1 MNHPAKILVI
11 IPCYNEEANIVST
24 VERLRAT
31 CPQVDF
37 LIINDCS
44 TDRSAELLAEH
55 GYPFLDLPV
64 NLGIGGGV
72 QCGCGSSDYGIHVRR
87 DAVDLTCSRCGA
99 RLRIPAATD
108 EDLDRLCC
116 QMKLVIPGK

>member
-55 GYPFLDLPV
+55 GCRSTLALAAA
-64 NLGIGGGV
+64 
-72 QCGCGSSDYGIHVRR
+72 CS
-87 DAVDLTCSRCGA
+87 AVIA
-99 RLRIPAATD
+99 MPAPMVMMLLYRWTVTASTTP
-108 EDLDRLCC
+108 L
-116 QMKLVIPGK
+116 I

>member
-24 VERLRAT
+24 VERLRTT

-64 NLGIGGGV
+64 TLALAAA
-72 QCGCGSSDYGIHVRR
+72 CS
-87 DAVDLTCSRCGA
+87 AVIA
-99 RLRIPAATD
+99 MPAPMVMMLLYRWTVTASTTP
-108 EDLDRLCC
+108 L
-116 QMKLVIPGK
+116 I

>member
-44 TDRSAELLAEH
+44 TLALAAACSAVIAMPAPMVMMLLYRWTVTASTT
-55 GYPFLDLPV
+55 PL
-64 NLGIGGGV
+64 I
-72 QCGCGSSDYGIHVRR
+72 
-87 DAVDLTCSRCGA
+87 
-99 RLRIPAATD
+99 
-108 EDLDRLCC
+108 
-116 QMKLVIPGK
+116 

>member
-44 TDRSAELLAEH
+44 TDRSAELLAAA
-55 GYPFLDLPV
+55 
-64 NLGIGGGV
+64 
-72 QCGCGSSDYGIHVRR
+72 CS
-87 DAVDLTCSRCGA
+87 AV
-99 RLRIPAATD
+99 IVMPAPMVMM
-108 EDLDRLCC
+108 LLCRWTVTASTTP
-116 QMKLVIPGK
+116 LI

>member
-64 NLGIGGGV
+64 NLG
-72 QCGCGSSDYGIHVRR
+72 S
-87 DAVDLTCSRCGA
+87 AVIA
-99 RLRIPAATD
+99 MPAPMVMM
-108 EDLDRLCC
+108 LLCRWTVTASTTP
-116 QMKLVIPGK
+116 LI

>member
-64 NLGIGGGV
+64 NLGHWRAA
-72 QCGCGSSDYGIHVRR
+72 CS
-87 DAVDLTCSRCGA
+87 AVIA
-99 RLRIPAATD
+99 MPAPMVMMLLYRWTVTASTTP
-108 EDLDRLCC
+108 L
-116 QMKLVIPGK
+116 I

>member
-72 QCGCGSSDYGIHVRR
+72 QCGYRY
-87 DAVDLTCSRCGA
+87 
-99 RLRIPAATD
+99 AAPMVMM
-108 EDLDRLCC
+108 LLCRWTVTASTTP
-116 QMKLVIPGK
+116 LI

>member
-1 MNHPAKILVI
+1 MSKPILWIV

-44 TDRSAELLAEH
+44 TDRSAELMAEH
-55 GYPFLDLPV
+55 GYPFLDLQ
-64 NLGIGGGV
+64 IGRASCRERV
-72 QCGCGSSDYGIHVRR
+72 
-87 DAVDLTCSRCGA
+87 
-99 RLRIPAATD
+99 
-108 EDLDRLCC
+108 
-116 QMKLVIPGK
+116 

>member
-1 MNHPAKILVI
+1 MNHPVKILVI

-44 TDRSAELLAEH
+44 TDRSAELAAA
-55 GYPFLDLPV
+55 
-64 NLGIGGGV
+64 
-72 QCGCGSSDYGIHVRR
+72 CS
-87 DAVDLTCSRCGA
+87 AV
-99 RLRIPAATD
+99 IVMPAPMVMM
-108 EDLDRLCC
+108 LLCRWTVTASTTP
-116 QMKLVIPGK
+116 LI

>member
-55 GYPFLDLPV
+55 GYPFLALAAA
-64 NLGIGGGV
+64 
-72 QCGCGSSDYGIHVRR
+72 CS
-87 DAVDLTCSRCGA
+87 AV
-99 RLRIPAATD
+99 IVMPAPMVMM
-108 EDLDRLCC
+108 LLCRWTVTASTTP
-116 QMKLVIPGK
+116 LI